1 MGKKMLIVD
10 DEEDI
15 LIFLSYYFNKNGFI
29 VTTASDGVTGLLEF
43 GRETFDIVI
52 TDIRMP
58 NMDGIEMC
66 NEIKKQNTITPI
78 VFLTAVTDDYK
89 ILHAM
94 RTGASQFVDKPIKLD
109 VLTDIINGLI
119 ENKKKNK

>member
-1 MGKKMLIVD
+1 MKKKVLIVD

-15 LIFLSYYFNKNGFI
+15 LTFLSYQFNKNGFD
-29 VTTASDGVTGLLEF
+29 VTTALDGALGLSEF
-43 GRETFDIVI
+43 EDKEFDII
-52 TDIRMP
+52 LTDIRMP

-66 NEIKKQNTITPI
+66 VEIRKKDIITPI

-94 RTGASQFVDKPIKLD
+94 RTGADQFLDKPIKLD
-109 VLTDIINGLI
+109 ELMYIVNGFL
-119 ENKKKNK
+119 N

>member
-1 MGKKMLIVD
+1 MGTRMLIVD

-15 LIFLSYYFNKNGFI
+15 RIFLSYYFKRKGFI
-29 VTTASDGVTGLLEF
+29 VTTAVDGIDGLTKF
-43 GRETFDIVI
+43 GLDEFDIII

-58 NMDGIEMC
+58 GADGISMC
-66 NEIKKQNTITPI
+66 MEIKKLNDSIPI

-94 RTGASQFVDKPIKLD
+94 STGAAQFVDKPIKLD
-109 VLTDIINGLI
+109 ELTGIVNGLL
-119 ENKKKNK
+119 KTTV

>member
-1 MGKKMLIVD
+1 MKNKMLIVD

-15 LIFLSYYFNKNGFI
+15 LIFLSYHFNKNGFD
-29 VTTASDGVTGLLEF
+29 VTTALDGAIGLSEF
-43 GRETFDIVI
+43 EKKKFDIVI

-66 NEIKKQNTITPI
+66 GEIKKQDETTPI
-78 VFLTAVTDDYK
+78 IFLTAVTDDYK

-109 VLTDIINGLI
+109 ELTDIVNSLIN
-119 ENKKKNK
+119 

>member
-1 MGKKMLIVD
+1 MKNKMLIVD

-15 LIFLSYYFNKNGFI
+15 LIFLSHHFNKNGFD
-29 VTTASDGVTGLLEF
+29 VTTSLDGSIGLSEF
-43 GRETFDIVI
+43 KKKKFDIVI

-66 NEIKKQNTITPI
+66 GEIKKQDDTTPI
-78 VFLTAVTDDYK
+78 IILTAVTDDYK

-109 VLTDIINGLI
+109 ELTDIVNNLV
-119 ENKKKNK
+119 N

>member
-1 MGKKMLIVD
+1 MKKKMLIVD

-15 LIFLSYYFNKNGFI
+15 LLFLSYHFNKNGFD
-29 VTTASDGVTGLLEF
+29 VTAAVDGILGLSEF
-43 GRETFDIVI
+43 EKDSFDIII

-66 NEIKKQNTITPI
+66 TEIKKQDTTTPI
-78 VFLTAVTDDYK
+78 IFLTAVTDDYK

-94 RTGASQFVDKPIKLD
+94 RTGADQFLDKPIKLD
-109 VLTDIINGLI
+109 ELTAIVNGLI
-119 ENKKKNK
+119 IQ

>member
-1 MGKKMLIVD
+1 MLIVD

-15 LIFLSYYFNKNGFI
+15 LLFLSYHFNKNGFD
-29 VTTASDGVTGLLEF
+29 VTTALDGILGLSEF
-43 GRETFDIVI
+43 EKDSFDIII

-66 NEIKKQNTITPI
+66 TEIKKQDITTPI
-78 VFLTAVTDDYK
+78 IFLTAVTDDYK

-94 RTGASQFVDKPIKLD
+94 RTGADQFLDKPIKLD
-109 VLTDIINGLI
+109 VLTDIINSLI
-119 ENKKKNK
+119 IQ

>member
-1 MGKKMLIVD
+1 MKKKVLIVD

-15 LIFLSYYFNKNGFI
+15 LTFLSYQFNKNGFD
-29 VTTASDGVTGLLEF
+29 VTTALDGVLGLSEF
-43 GRETFDIVI
+43 DKKKFDIIV

-66 NEIKKQNTITPI
+66 SEIKKQDDTTPI
-78 VFLTAVTDDYK
+78 IFLTAVTDDYK

-109 VLTDIINGLI
+109 ELTDIVNGLI
-119 ENKKKNK
+119 N

>member
-1 MGKKMLIVD
+1 MKNKMLIVD

-15 LIFLSYYFNKNGFI
+15 LIFLSYHFNKNGFD
-29 VTTASDGVTGLLEF
+29 VTTALDGSIGLSEF
-43 GRETFDIVI
+43 EKKKFDIVI

-66 NEIKKQNTITPI
+66 GEIKKQDDTTPI
-78 VFLTAVTDDYK
+78 IILTAVTDDYK

-109 VLTDIINGLI
+109 ELTDIVNGLI
-119 ENKKKNK
+119 N

>member
-1 MGKKMLIVD
+1 MKREMLIVD

-15 LIFLSYYFNKNGFI
+15 LIFLSYHFNKNGFE
-29 VTTASDGVTGLLEF
+29 VTTALDGEIGLSEF
-43 GRETFDIVI
+43 KKKKFDIVI

-66 NEIKKQNTITPI
+66 CEIKKQDTETPI
-78 VFLTAVTDDYK
+78 IFLTAVTDDYK

-94 RTGASQFVDKPIKLD
+94 RTRASQFIDKPIKLD
-109 VLTDIINGLI
+109 ILTDIVNNLV
-119 ENKKKNK
+119 N

>member
-1 MGKKMLIVD
+1 MKKKVLIVD

-15 LIFLSYYFNKNGFI
+15 LILLSYQFNKNGFD
-29 VTTASDGVTGLLEF
+29 VTTALDGVLGLTEF
-43 GRETFDIVI
+43 DKKKFDIIV

-66 NEIKKQNTITPI
+66 GEIKKQDTTTPI
-78 VFLTAVTDDYK
+78 IFLTAVTDDYK

-94 RTGASQFVDKPIKLD
+94 RTGADQFLDKPIKLD
-109 VLTDIINGLI
+109 ELLHIVNGFL
-119 ENKKKNK
+119 N

>member
-109 VLTDIINGLI
+109 VLTDIIKGLI
-119 ENKKKNK
+119 EN

>member
-1 MGKKMLIVD
+1 MKSKMLIVD

-15 LIFLSYYFNKNGFI
+15 LIFLSYHFNKNGFD
-29 VTTASDGVTGLLEF
+29 VTTALDGEIGLSEF
-43 GRETFDIVI
+43 ENKKIDIVI

-66 NEIKKQNTITPI
+66 AEIKKKDITTPI

-94 RTGASQFVDKPIKLD
+94 RTGADQFVDKPIKLD
-109 VLTDIINGLI
+109 ELMDIINGLL
-119 ENKKKNK
+119 N